1 MFCCAAVGLAADSW
15 AAGLAF
21 GALAADDG
29 EVDLGCCGFAGV
41 ALLACGFSVLGR
53 VVPLAAGLTAGFASL
68 GFAVAGLDSEACAAF
83 AGVGLRAGA
92 CLAWFLDSLS
102 LAVRSWGLPFG
113 SVDCAPVVDSV
124 LADFWG
130 AESFLLGVW
139 GALVEPALGCTG

>member
-1 MFCCAAVGLAADSW
+1 MFCCAADGLVADSW

-21 GALAADDG
+21 GALVAGDG
-29 EVDLGCCGFAGV
+29 EVDLVCCGFAEV
-41 ALLACGFSVLGR
+41 ALCACGFSVLGR
-53 VVPLAAGLTAGFASL
+53 VASLAAGLAAGLALFA
-68 GFAVAGLDSEACAAF
+68 FAAAGLDSEACAGF
-83 AGVGLRAGA
+83 VGVGLRAGA
-92 CLAWFLDSLS
+92 CLAWFLASPS

-130 AESFLLGVW
+130 AEFFLLGVW

>member
-1 MFCCAAVGLAADSW
+1 MFCCAADGLAADFW

-21 GALAADDG
+21 GALAAGDG
-29 EVDLGCCGFAGV
+29 EVDLGCCGFAEV

-53 VVPLAAGLTAGFASL
+53 VVSLAAGLAAGFASF
-68 GFAVAGLDSEACAAF
+68 GFAAEDLDSEACAGF
-83 AGVGLRAGA
+83 VGVGLRAGA
-92 CLAWFLDSLS
+92 CLAWFLDSPS

>member
-1 MFCCAAVGLAADSW
+1 MFCCAAVGLAEDSW

-21 GALAADDG
+21 GALAAGDG
-29 EVDLGCCGFAGV
+29 EVDLACCGFAEV
-41 ALLACGFSVLGR
+41 ALLAWDFSVLGR
-53 VVPLAAGLTAGFASL
+53 VVSLAAGLAAGFASFGL
-68 GFAVAGLDSEACAAF
+68 AAAGLDSEACAGF
-83 AGVGLRAGA
+83 VGVGLRAGD

-102 LAVRSWGLPFG
+102 LSVRSWGLLFG